1 MKRFAK
7 YMLGSVLFATAITL
21 PTFAQTA
28 RTQITKAPAIYV
40 VMFHADWC
48 GPCKIVE
55 PNLKHALES
64 LRDPSI
70 EHVVID
76 ITHPH
81 TSERSAHL
89 AFDRNI
95 VRQYNEWMG
104 VTGFAAIIDA
114 DTKNTLGC
122 VNLMYDA
129 ESMATHIKN
138 LKTYAL
144 ANQKAFDITCPAANP
159 AVR

>member
-1 MKRFAK
+1 MKRFVK
-7 YMLGSVLFATAITL
+7 YALVLTTCLTATIL
-21 PTFAQTA
+21 PSQAQI
-28 RTQITKAPAIYV
+28 QQVPVMYV

-55 PNLKHALES
+55 PNLKRALNE

-81 TSERSAHL
+81 TSERSAHI

-95 VRQYNEWMG
+95 VTQYNQWMG

-122 VNLMYDA
+122 VNLTYNA
-129 ESMATHIKN
+129 ESMAMHIRN
-138 LKTYAL
+138 LKTYAM
-144 ANQKAFDITCPAANP
+144 ANQPSHDITCPATNP